1 MCWKKPKDGKS
12 NSKTTKIL
20 EVLMDDEEMTMQQL
34 NKLCGNEIFFSYTR
48 IPKRR
53 MPIEVAS
60 GGIVQTLEA
69 NGERMGMNRE
79 TSIKSKILSHFIKK
93 KISLSPMEIIL
104 MIPGEIKH
112 LESPIK
118 LTRRKRNT
126 ETTNN

>member
-12 NSKTTKIL
+12 NSKATKFL
-20 EVLMDDEEMTMQQL
+20 EVLMDDEEVTMQQL
-34 NKLCGNEIFFSYTR
+34 NKLCGNEKFFSYTR

-53 MPIEVAS
+53 MPIEVALD
-60 GGIVQTLEA
+60 GIMQTLEA

-79 TSIKSKILSHFIKK
+79 TSIKSKIFSHFIKK

-118 LTRRKRNT
+118 LAR
-126 ETTNN
+126 